1 MGLITVDQE
10 ECIQCEICVKECP
23 TRALTMGEY
32 GPEATAPKDCIAC
45 GHCVAVC
52 PNEAIDHSLTPL
64 AGQLPISEFSKF
76 SAEEAERFLR
86 SRRSIR
92 SYKKTAVPREKLLQL
107 VEIAR
112 FAPTGGNTQG
122 ISYVIVEDKETLR
135 KASEM
140 TIQKLENDP
149 VLGTRYSSIVNA
161 YRNQGTDV
169 ILRDAPSLILTTA
182 AKDFKNGRENSI
194 FSLTYLEL
202 FAPSLGLGSCWA
214 GGLEF
219 CALAEDS
226 PMLELFHIPEDKVIT
241 GAVMVG
247 YPMYQYKR
255 LVDRNPLDVAFFS
268 PGKVTV

>member
-10 ECIQCEICVKECP
+10 ECIQCAICVEECP

-32 GPEATAPKDCIAC
+32 GPEATAAAACMEC

-64 AGQLPISEFSKF
+64 AGQISITGYDKLNE
-76 SAEEAERFLR
+76 AEAERFLR

-92 SYKKTAVPREKLLQL
+92 SYRKTAVPREKLLQL

-149 VLGTRYSSIVNA
+149 VLGARYSSIVDA
-161 YRNQGTDV
+161 FRNQGTDV

-219 CALAEDS
+219 CALGEDS

-247 YPMYQYKR
+247 YPKYQYHR

-268 PGKVTV
+268 PEKITV

>member
-1 MGLITVDQE
+1 MGFITVDQE

-23 TRALTMGEY
+23 TRAITMGEY
-32 GPEATAPKDCIAC
+32 GPEAIAPKDCMAC

-64 AGQLPISEFSKF
+64 ARQLPISEFNKF

-135 KASEM
+135 KASEI
-140 TIQKLENDP
+140 TIQCLENDP
-149 VLGTRYSSIVNA
+149 VLSTRYSAIVDA
-161 YRNQGTDV
+161 YREEGTDV

-182 AKDFKNGRENSI
+182 AKEFKNGRENSI

-219 CALAEDS
+219 YALMEDS

-268 PGKVTV
+268 PEKITV

>member
-23 TRALTMGEY
+23 TRALTMGEQ
-32 GPEATAPKDCIAC
+32 GPEETSPTACIEC

-112 FAPTGGNTQG
+112 FAPTGSNSQG

-140 TIQKLENDP
+140 TIQCLENAP
-149 VLGTRYSSIVNA
+149 VLGTRYSSIVDT
-161 YRNQGTDV
+161 YRKEGTDV
-169 ILRDAPSLILTTA
+169 ILRNAPSLILTTA
-182 AKDFKNGRENSI
+182 AKDFKNARENSI

-202 FAPSLGLGSCWA
+202 FAPSIGLGSCWA
-214 GGLEF
+214 GLLEF
-219 CALAEDS
+219 CARAEGS
-226 PMLELFHIPEDKVIT
+226 PMLDLFHIPEDKIIT